1 MVAADPARRHAAAV
15 LLHRGSRVADGD
27 GCRLRARRPA
37 GRGSGLDAVDVPDS
51 IVYPA
56 SMVPDRF
63 KWVLAVNPMSHLVEA
78 YRGAVLD
85 DRVPALAPLAVL
97 AAIALVV
104 FVSKYWAFT
113 RSKHAFA
120 DLL

>member
-1 MVAADPARRHAAAV
+1 MLLQFFFTAGVAWLMATVAV
-15 LLHRGSRVADGD
+15 FVRDVRQAV
-27 GCRLRARRPA
+27 
-37 GRGSGLDAVDVPDS
+37 GLALTLWMFPDS

-63 KWVLAVNPMSHLVEA
+63 KWVLAVNPMSYLVEA